1 MRVFIVTGATGFL
14 GKSFVDWLLLNGE
27 RVIVIVRDKYNAID
41 IWGNKVKIIERDL
54 ADIGSKL
61 EMKLMRKYLFILLG
75 KEQVE
80 IKEH

>member
-54 ADIGSKL
+54 ADIGSITK
-61 EMKLMRKYLFILLG
+61 KQIG
-75 KEQVE
+75 N
-80 IKEH
+80 